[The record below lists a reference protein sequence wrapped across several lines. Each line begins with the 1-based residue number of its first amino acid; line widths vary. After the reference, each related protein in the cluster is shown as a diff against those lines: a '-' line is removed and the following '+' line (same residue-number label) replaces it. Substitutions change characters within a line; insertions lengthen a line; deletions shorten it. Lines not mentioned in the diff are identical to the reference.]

1 MFLRSI
7 YIVIALSMLI
17 ITGCRNTRTAGYQPV
32 TTPAV
37 VGVTPVVANPAPC
50 PAPAPT
56 VIVPRP

>member
-1 MFLRSI
+1 MALRCL

-17 ITGCRNTRTAGYQPV
+17 VTGCRNTRTAGYRPV

-37 VGVTPVVANPAPC
+37 VGVTPVAPAPAPC